1 MRRLRLARLP
11 EDMRREIRNARRE
24 RGWSQLE
31 LGRRAGLAQ
40 RHVSGLETGRIVPRY
55 DTLLDVLRVLDRDLV
70 VTPRAFVPVVRA
82 LVRDHRNGESIEGAG
97 ERSLYAVDDGGEGDE
112 AGQAYGDEEEDGGF
126 GGMRGCGWPA
136 AGEPVSG
143 RAGAGVRA
151 EKVGGGEA
159 GPGARP
165 AAVAGV
171 RGK

>member
-70 VTPRAFVPVVRA
+70 VTPRALVPVVRA
-82 LVRDHRNGESIEGAG
+82 LVRDHRNREAVESAA
-97 ERSLYAVDDGGEGDE
+97 ERPLYAVADDEEDE
-112 AGQAYGDEEEDGGF
+112 AGQAYGDDDEEGD
-126 GGMRGCGWPA
+126 
-136 AGEPVSG
+136 S
-143 RAGAGVRA
+143 
-151 EKVGGGEA
+151 
-159 GPGARP
+159 GPGT
-165 AAVAGV
+165 V
-171 RGK
+171 R